1 MEFQRIDPDG
11 LTVRQKEIY
20 NYQKAAAILADY
32 GFNCIKLSDDWQ
44 GADFLA
50 DHMCGKQTLRVQ
62 LKSRLAV
69 NRKYENKDLWMIF
82 PEAGSWYLI
91 LHDELLRIL
100 AGSTRALESRSWRE
114 NGDYNYPAGQV
125 PNALLAEIAGFALT
139 ATPEKADT
147 RSAVMTQRPDT
158 PSRTGLQMSASV
170 DPPAADD
177 AGTSFDGNKW
187 SRRIDIR
194 KDLIGRDVV
203 RRLEFDGVKYVVRH
217 DELVRIA
224 GKVTPWLESPS
235 WRKEKG
241 RYNSKRPSKRFLAE
255 LRPFILE
262 R

>member
-11 LTVRQKEIY
+11 LTARQKEIY

-50 DHMCGKQTLRVQ
+50 DHMSGKQTLRVQ

-82 PEAGSWYLI
+82 PEAGNWYLI

-100 AGSTRALESRSWRE
+100 AGSTRALESKSWRE

-139 ATPEKADT
+139 ATPEKADAQST
-147 RSAVMTQRPDT
+147 MTTQRPE
-158 PSRTGLQMSASV
+158 PSRTGLRMSASV

-177 AGTSFDGNKW
+177 AGSPSGGNEW
-187 SRRIDIR
+187 SKYISIR
-194 KDLIGRDVV
+194 KDRIGRDVV
-203 RRLEFDGVKYVVRH
+203 MRLEFDGVKYEVPH

-224 GKVTPWLESPS
+224 GKVTPWLGSRS
-235 WRKEKG
+235 WKEKG
-241 RYNSKRPSKRFLAE
+241 IYKSKQPSKRFLAE